1 MRGLLAAGALL
12 ACFSVALLGPLSS
25 WLARTDWVERAPRA
39 AVLLWQCLGLGALF
53 SGIGA
58 GLALAASR
66 YRSGFVSGTRQLIEG
81 LFSSHPLQGLGLYN
95 ALGLTLAADLLIV
108 LCVVL
113 GVVTTRTVRSR
124 ARHRKL
130 LDLVSY
136 KAPEYPGTHF
146 LADQRAVAYCLPGF
160 RPRIVLSDGTREIL
174 GGDELWAVI
183 HHERGHAH
191 EHHGLVMFP
200 MLGLKKALGWIPYA
214 RHAPT
219 SMALL
224 LEMAADDF
232 SSRRTGR
239 YPLARALV
247 EMSSAGWT
255 PRCAL
260 GLTGSG
266 VVARVSRLTSG
277 DATSKRVAA
286 ASLALGLGVLF
297 VPLCAAALA

>member
-1 MRGLLAAGALL
+1 MKLVVSAFLLAGL
-12 ACFSVALLGPLSS
+12 SISLLGPVSS
-25 WLARTDWVERAPRA
+25 WLSRAAWVERAPRA
-39 AVLLWQCLGLGALF
+39 AVFLWQCIGLGAIF

-58 GLALAASR
+58 GVALAVSR
-66 YRSGFVSGTRQLIEG
+66 YHAGLVGGTRQLIDG
-81 LFSSHPLQGLGLYN
+81 ILSGHALRGLGLYD

-108 LCVVL
+108 LCIVMGAVAL
-113 GVVTTRTVRSR
+113 RTARMR

-130 LDLVSY
+130 LDLVTY
-136 KAPEYPGTHF
+136 EAPEYPGTEF
-146 LADQRAVAYCLPGF
+146 LADARAVAYCLPGL
-160 RPRIVLSDGTREIL
+160 RPRIVLSDGTRQLL
-174 GGDELWAVI
+174 GGEQLWAVI

-214 RHAPT
+214 RLAPT

-239 YPLARALV
+239 YPLAAALV
-247 EMSSAGWT
+247 EMSSAGWA
-255 PRCAL
+255 PSCGL
-260 GLTGSG
+260 SLTGSG

-277 DATSKRVAA
+277 RPTSRRV
-286 ASLALGLGVLF
+286 ASLAFGLGIGALLA
-297 VPLCAAALA
+297 PLCAAALL

>member
-1 MRGLLAAGALL
+1 MKLIVTAALL
-12 ACFSVALLGPLSS
+12 AGLSVTLLGPGASR
-25 WLARTDWVERAPRA
+25 LARARWLERAPHA
-39 AVLLWQCLGLGALF
+39 AVFLWQCVGLGALA

-58 GLALAASR
+58 GCALAVSR
-66 YRSGFVSGTRQLIEG
+66 YHAGFAGGTRRLIES
-81 LFSSHPLQGLGLYN
+81 LFSAHPLQGLGLYD
-95 ALGLTLAADLLIV
+95 ALGLTLAADLVIV
-108 LCVVL
+108 LCAVL
-113 GVVTTRTVRSR
+113 GAVMIRTVRMR

-136 KAPEYPGTHF
+136 TAPEFPGTEF
-146 LADQRAVAYCLPGF
+146 LADQRAVAYCLPGL
-160 RPRIVLSDGTREIL
+160 RPRIVLSDGTRELL

-191 EHHGLVMFP
+191 ELHGLVMFP
-200 MLGLKKALGWIPYA
+200 MLGLTNALGWIPYA
-214 RHAPT
+214 RFAPA

-239 YPLARALV
+239 YALARALV
-247 EMSSAGWT
+247 DMSSAGWT

-266 VVARVSRLTSG
+266 VLSRVSRLTSEHP
-277 DATSKRVAA
+277 TSRRAA
-286 ASLALGLGVLF
+286 AAAVGLGLGALL
-297 VPLCAAALA
+297 VPVCAVALG